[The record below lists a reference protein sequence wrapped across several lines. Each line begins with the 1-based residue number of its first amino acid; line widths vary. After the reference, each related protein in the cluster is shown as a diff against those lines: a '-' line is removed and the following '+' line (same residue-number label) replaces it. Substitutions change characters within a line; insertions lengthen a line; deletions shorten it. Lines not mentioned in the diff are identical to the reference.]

1 MKTIIETTD
10 GKYLGINID
19 DTQPTFIF
27 EDWSFTPTHT
37 QHLGNGYVWYV
48 TTSYAILTKDIANGT
63 N

>member
-37 QHLGNGYVWYV
+37 QHLVDDYVRYS
-48 TTSYAILTKDIANGT
+48 TTSYVILTKGHK
-63 N
+63 